1 MTEWLRRVCI
11 SALTAAV
18 VTGCTMK
25 NVNVPPDELMR
36 QFQAGQPML
45 DCQLDCSGAWGANR
59 QQVRS
64 LDATGRWRELALLV
78 AQIGYMNDLSYYYLG
93 HAAENLG
100 YWQAAQRYYRI
111 AERLSVTQ
119 MSCAQGEANIATNL
133 GLPANLCDGYS
144 FPDALYP
151 HLEVVEA
158 RLAALSAPTSEPTP
172 PTRTK
177 RLVRRQPS
185 QTPTATSTA
194 GSASSAPA
202 SNQAPASGF
211 VEPAPTATPA
221 SASGFVEPAPSS
233 SDPFAP
239 PPVRR

>member
-1 MTEWLRRVCI
+1 MAHWPRVVCV
-11 SALTAAV
+11 ATLGTTMVTA
-18 VTGCTMK
+18 CTLK

-45 DCQLDCSGAWGANR
+45 DCQLDCSAAWGANR
-59 QQVRS
+59 QKVKT
-64 LDATGRWRELALLV
+64 LDATGRWQDLALLV
-78 AQIGYMNDLSYYYLG
+78 MQIGYMDDLSYYYLG

-111 AERLSVTQ
+111 AERISVTA
-119 MSCAQGEANIATNL
+119 MSCAQGEAKLATNL
-133 GLPANLCDGYS
+133 GLSANLCDGYV

-158 RLAALSAPTSEPTP
+158 RLAARTTAADSAEPQP
-172 PTRTK
+172 RTRTK
-177 RLVRRQPS
+177 HLVQRRPS
-185 QTPTATSTA
+185 QTPTASSTPA
-194 GSASSAPA
+194 AS
-202 SNQAPASGF
+202 QTPASGF
-211 VEPAPTATPA
+211 VEPTPTAAVTPT

>member
-1 MTEWLRRVCI
+1 VGTWLRVSCI
-11 SALTAAV
+11 GLLTSV
-18 VTGCTMK
+18 VFNACTMK
-25 NVNVPPDELMR
+25 NANVPPDELMR
-36 QFQAGQPML
+36 QLQAGQPML
-45 DCQLDCSGAWGANR
+45 DCRNDCLFAWGQNR
-59 QQVRS
+59 QQAAA
-64 LDATGRWRELALLV
+64 LDATGRWQDLALLV
-78 AQIGYMNDLSYYYLG
+78 MQIGYMNDLTYYYLG
-93 HAAENLG
+93 RAAENLG
-100 YWQAAQRYYRI
+100 YLQAAQRYYRI

-119 MSCAQGEANIATNL
+119 MSCHASEVGVEQMFGNRINV
-133 GLPANLCDGYS
+133 CDGYA

-158 RLAALSAPTSEPTP
+158 RLAALSAPAAEATP
-172 PTRTK
+172 QTRTK

-202 SNQAPASGF
+202 TTQTPASGF
-211 VEPAPTATPA
+211 VEPGPAATPT
-221 SASGFVEPAPSS
+221 SASGFVEPPPSS